1 MKNNVST
8 LRKTVTPPDSIAIWS
23 VTVTLLHLPF
33 TALLRKMNRFPDA
46 IIYCGEEAGGK
57 HSCPKE
63 GKELEQLFY
72 AKESV

>member
-46 IIYCGEEAGGK
+46 IIHCCEESRRK
-57 HSCPKE
+57 NTVVQEKE
-63 GKELEQLFY
+63 KN
-72 AKESV
+72 